1 MSACL
6 SRLVLSIWE
15 AEPEQG
21 RSAEIHHHVNA
32 CSRCSSIVA
41 GISESR
47 ALLLGADPEATS
59 LRVAKTILETATS
72 RRPVRRAWRF
82 LVPAFLVPAAAAA
95 LFILNP
101 SVVVQPQGEGH
112 EAVRVKGQ
120 LIVEAFCK
128 RGEAVFPLA
137 EAGEFVEGDRLRFAY
152 TKDSPGKLMVFSV
165 DDNGVISPYY
175 QENGLTP
182 MAVGAGSKVM
192 LPGSIEL
199 DNHRG
204 WERIFAIWSA
214 ASLADDLVRK
224 AVAAAFS
231 AADGDVR
238 RVSSLDLPAEQVS
251 FLLRRL

>member
-6 SRLVLSIWE
+6 SRLVLSSWE

-21 RSAEIHHHVNA
+21 RSAEIHNHVNA
-32 CSRCSSIVA
+32 CSRCSTIVA
-41 GISESR
+41 DLSESR

-59 LRVAKTILETATS
+59 LRAAKAILATAAN
-72 RRPVRRAWRF
+72 RRPMRSLWRF
-82 LVPAFLVPAAAAA
+82 LAPAMLVPAAAIA
-95 LFILNP
+95 LFALNP
-101 SVVVQPQGEGH
+101 SVLSPTQTEGQGS
-112 EAVRVKGQ
+112 ARVKGQ

-128 RGEAVFPLA
+128 RGEEVFPLA

-152 TKDSPGKLMVFSV
+152 TKDAPGKLMVFSV

-175 QENGLTP
+175 QESGLTP
-182 MAVGAGSKVM
+182 MPVVAGSKVM

-204 WERIFAIWSA
+204 WERVFAIWSA
-214 ASLADDLVRK
+214 SPLADDQVRK

-231 AADGDVR
+231 AAEGDVR